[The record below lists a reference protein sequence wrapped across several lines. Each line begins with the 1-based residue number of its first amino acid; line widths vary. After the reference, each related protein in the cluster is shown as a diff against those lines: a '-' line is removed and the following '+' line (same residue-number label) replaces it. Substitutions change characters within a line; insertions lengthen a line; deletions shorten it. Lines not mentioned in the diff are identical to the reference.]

1 MRHLHFIVNPNAG
14 RGRAST
20 VWRDLSSRIGGYA
33 ESQGIQIESSNSIS
47 LNNGSTE
54 GSIQE
59 LNNLASNTILVAVGG
74 DGTVHSAARQALQLG
89 LPLAVVPCGTG
100 NDYACTMQLPRDLTA
115 LMEMLLT
122 GTPTAVDTIRINNN
136 YAFNVAGY
144 GLDAEIVQ
152 RIEQYPQLKRLG
164 RLGYGIILPTALRKH
179 NPFSV
184 RINQPDSGQTTFSNV
199 HLVAIANGTRF
210 GGGMKIAPGASVTD
224 GKADVI
230 IVSSLTK
237 MRLLRLFPK
246 IYTGTHTS
254 LSQVHQFTSKGFQLE
269 FTATAPVA
277 EYDGELYPAAKIL
290 NIDVVPGLRMILP
303 NAQ

>member
-1 MRHLHFIVNPNAG
+1 VRHLHFIVNPNAG

-20 VWRDLSSRIGGYA
+20 VWRDLSSKIVGYA
-33 ESQGIQIESSNSIS
+33 ESQGIQIKSSNSTS

-54 GSIQE
+54 GAIQE

-74 DGTVHSAARQALQLG
+74 DGTVHFAARQALQLG

-152 RIEQYPQLKRLG
+152 RIEHYPQLKRLG

-199 HLVAIANGTRF
+199 HLVAIANGTQF

-224 GKADVI
+224 GKAEVI
-230 IVSSLTK
+230 IVSGLTK
-237 MRLLRLFPK
+237 MRLLQLFPK

-254 LSQVHQFTSKGFQLE
+254 LPQVHQFTTKGFQLE
-269 FTATAPVA
+269 FTDTAPVA
-277 EYDGELYPAAKIL
+277 EYDGELYPAAQIL
-290 NIDVVPGLRMILP
+290 NIDVVTGLRMILP
-303 NAQ
+303 NA